1 MLPMTSWQPEIG
13 DEVRVI
19 LRKRDYRP
27 VYGPLGKIVD
37 ISEGYN
43 LNTMQMSGWVDRYR
57 VRYRAPWGWSS
68 GWYTREQIER
78 VK

>member
-1 MLPMTSWQPEIG
+1 MTSWQPEIG
-13 DEVRVI
+13 DEVRIVLGI
-19 LRKRDYRP
+19 PRGP
-27 VYGPLGKIVD
+27 QYGPLGEIVD

-43 LNTMQMSGWVDRYR
+43 PETRHKGGKVSRYR
-57 VRYRAPWGWSS
+57 VRYRAPWGMTS